1 MSHAFQMTATFIV
14 FVFSAL
20 SAASKGAHGS
30 IRGMLAMLI
39 AMR

>member
-1 MSHAFQMTATFIV
+1 MTATGIV
-14 FVFSAL
+14 FLFSGL

-30 IRGMLAMLI
+30 IDGMLQMLI